1 MILFMSKEKTKRPS
15 IQTNPISFK
24 ELQIKIEDFKNK
36 RDDLNK
42 KTKDY
47 ITRLQEI
54 DSEIIESL
62 KLARDVYKK
71 KRDQWNKKVKKLK
84 DKKIEYKDLLDT
96 LIEEKRKHSKSKFS
110 GKGAKIFG
118 SIKQIEKKIDNLER
132 TIETEN
138 LDINYENTIVDKI
151 RELAIKKEELLSEQQ
166 NDELYILERKEEIVR
181 INLNKI
187 YEQLTKWSD
196 KSQEYHGKMHEL
208 YGNVNELR
216 DSKKKMEE
224 ELIENKK
231 SADHFHEQYLEL
243 MNQRKKIN
251 KNKGRNQSYKPRNNQ
266 SRQKGRKTP
275 YQRRSNENNAVLE
288 KLKQDK
294 LAEALEKQRSGK
306 KLNLFEARLVLEH
319 HK

>member
-1 MILFMSKEKTKRPS
+1 MSKDTTKPPN

-24 ELQIKIEDFKNK
+24 DLQIKIEDFKNK

-54 DSEIIESL
+54 DAEIIDSL

-71 KRDQWNKKVKKLK
+71 KRDGWNKKVKKLK
-84 DKKIEYKDLLDT
+84 EKKIEYKDLLDT
-96 LIEEKRKHSKSKFS
+96 VLEEKKKHSRPKSS

-118 SIKQIEKKIDNLER
+118 SIKQIDRKIDNLER

-138 LDINYENTIVDKI
+138 LDINHENTIVDEI
-151 RELAIKKEELLSEQQ
+151 RELASKKEELQSEQKK
-166 NDELYILERKEEIVR
+166 DELYILERKEEIVK

-187 YEQLTKWSD
+187 YEQLNKWSD
-196 KSQEYHGKMHEL
+196 KSQTYHAKMHEI

-216 DSKKKMEE
+216 DAKKRLEE
-224 ELIENKK
+224 ELIDNKK
-231 SADHFHEQYLEL
+231 TADGYHEQYLEL

-251 KNKGRNQSYKPRNNQ
+251 RNKEKNSSYNPRNNQ
-266 SRQKGRKTP
+266 SKQKGRRP
-275 YQRRSNENNAVLE
+275 AYQKHNNENNSALE
-288 KLKQDK
+288 KLKQEK
-294 LAEALEKQRSGK
+294 IAEALEKQRSGK
-306 KLNLFEARLVLEH
+306 KLNLFEARLVLENR
-319 HK
+319 